1 MRFIA
6 DLHIHSH
13 FSRAT
18 SKSLIPEDLF
28 VWAQKKGITVVGTG
42 DLTHAGW
49 LSELQDKLQPSEN
62 GLYQLKPELQ
72 KTLLDRI
79 PRSCSSP
86 VRFVLSGEISCIYK
100 RGGRTRKIHNLILMP
115 DFESVKE
122 LNDRL
127 GRIGNLKSD
136 GRPILGL
143 DSRDLLE
150 IVLEASDRSFFIPAH
165 IWTPWFSL
173 FGSNSGFDAIEEC
186 FGDLT
191 GQIHALETGLSSDPV
206 MNRRL
211 SALDDYLLV
220 SNSDAHSPEK
230 LGREANLFDAPL
242 DYDSILNAMTE
253 KTGFEG
259 TIEFFPE
266 EGKYH
271 YDGHRKCRLSLHPS
285 QTRSYEGLCP
295 KCGKPVTVGVLHRVY
310 ELADREAA
318 KIPKPFYS
326 IIPLSEILSE
336 ILGCGPSA
344 KKVTAAYEELLADLG
359 PELHILMDSP
369 SKDIERLGGPLL
381 SEAIDRMRES
391 RVIRQE
397 GYDGEYGVI
406 RLFEEAEKMT
416 LQGQTALFDVPAETG
431 PNEVERSPALSSLPA
446 RAVREEPEPYQ
457 TFLFDPILDPL
468 NPAQKEAVLHQ
479 GSHLLIVAG
488 PGTGKTMTLTHR
500 MAYQIRSQL
509 ASAEEILSLTFT
521 NKAAAE
527 MRKRLTALLPDEHG
541 AQIKVSTFHAF
552 CLQVLREKGSVLGL
566 PPDFG
571 LLSKTDAVAL
581 AQQVLSESKKRVR
594 SVSRFLTELP
604 DLKLAS
610 LSEAKRS
617 DPLVDLFQAYQLKL
631 KSLRVLDLHDLEV
644 ETLRLF
650 QNDHE
655 VAAELGKRFPRI
667 FVDEYQ
673 DTNRTQVEI
682 LKSLVLPDTALRH
695 VPDLVGDPV
704 ADPELGR
711 SERSRR
717 ELSSV
722 YISAIGDPDQA
733 IYGFRGA
740 DVENFHR
747 FTDDFP
753 GAKKVNLL
761 MNYRSTQPIL
771 DAASAVMQKK
781 QKLKGILGIGELV
794 QISDCRTEAEEAEMI
809 VEQIERLIGGT
820 SYFSLDSGRASS
832 QDEHENLGFGDI
844 AVLFRLNSQGD
855 AFEEAFSRA
864 GVPFVRSGENPL
876 IEGFPI
882 NVIWRFLQ
890 TVLHPE
896 NDYYR
901 EVYLQILKD
910 HALTPH
916 PPPGSGPGQALT
928 PPITLSPSPL
938 VARTNSFVGGSGRDE
953 GEGRAGANLVNLLC
967 QAVTLHRLP
976 TLSEDEGNRLRRLNE
991 LATSGHGD
999 LRSFLDALSLERGI
1013 DHAGLLGDRV
1023 AVMSIHAA
1031 KGLEWPVVF
1040 IAGCED
1046 QLLPC
1051 TLFGDQDEAEE
1062 KRLFY
1067 VGMTRARS
1075 RLVLS
1080 YAARRTLNG
1089 RPLDMKPSP
1098 FTLLIPQT
1106 LRRPLERKPWKPKK
1120 KPPNQLLLF

>member
-18 SKSLIPEDLF
+18 SKSLVPEDLF
-28 VWAQKKGITVVGTG
+28 VWAQKKGITVIGTG
-42 DLTHAGW
+42 DFTHAGW
-49 LSELQDKLQPSEN
+49 LSELQEKLQPAEN

-72 KTLLDRI
+72 KTLAERI

-115 DFESVKE
+115 DFESVKD
-122 LNDRL
+122 LNARL
-127 GRIGNLKSD
+127 SRIGNLKSD

-150 IVLEASDRSFFIPAH
+150 IVLETSDRSFFIPAH

-173 FGSNSGFDAIEEC
+173 FGSNSGFDSIDEC
-186 FGDLT
+186 FGDLAEN
-191 GQIHALETGLSSDPV
+191 IHALETGLSSDPP

-230 LGREANLFDAPL
+230 LGREANLFDTSL
-242 DYDSILNAMTE
+242 DYDSLLNAMTE

-285 QTRSYEGLCP
+285 QTRSTKGICP

-310 ELADREAA
+310 ELADREAP
-318 KIPKPFYS
+318 KLPKPFYS

-344 KKVTAAYEELLADLG
+344 KKVTAAYEELLAALG
-359 PELHILMDSP
+359 PELYILMDSP
-369 SKDIERLGGPLL
+369 SKDMERLGGPLL
-381 SEAIDRMRES
+381 AEALDRMRET

-416 LQGQTALFDVPAETG
+416 LRGQTALFDAPAETT
-431 PNEVERSPALSSLPA
+431 PPKEERDPAFSSLPT
-446 RAVREEPEPYQ
+446 RAVHEEPEPYQ

-468 NPAQKEAVLHQ
+468 NPGQKEAVLHQ

-527 MRKRLTALLPDEHG
+527 MRKRLTALLPEEHG

-566 PPDFG
+566 PADFV
-571 LLSKTDAVAL
+571 LLSETDAAAL
-581 AQQVLSESKKRVR
+581 ARQVLSESKKGVR
-594 SVSRFLTELP
+594 SVSRFLRELP
-604 DLKLAS
+604 GLKLAS
-610 LSEAKRS
+610 LNEDKKS
-617 DPLVDLFQAYQLKL
+617 DPLFDFYEKYQLKL
-631 KSLRVLDLHDLEV
+631 RVLRMLDLHDLEV
-644 ETLRLF
+644 ETLRIF
-650 QNDHE
+650 QNHPD
-655 VAAELGKRFPRI
+655 VAAELGKRFPKI

-682 LKSLVLPDTALRH
+682 LKLMVSCGTHLPCALH
-695 VPDLVGDPV
+695 PVEDPV

-711 SERSRR
+711 REQSRR
-717 ELSSV
+717 APRTV
-722 YISAIGDPDQA
+722 YLCAIGDPDQA

-740 DVENFHR
+740 DVANFHR

-753 GAKKVNLL
+753 GAKKVTLL
-761 MNYRSTQPIL
+761 INYRSTQPIL
-771 DAASAVMQKK
+771 DAASSLMQKK
-781 QKLKGILGIGELV
+781 QKLKGVFGIGELV

-809 VEQIERLIGGT
+809 VEQIEKFIGGT

-844 AVLFRLNSQGD
+844 AVLFRLNAQGD

-864 GVPFVRSGENPL
+864 GIPFVRSGEKPL
-876 IEGFPI
+876 IEDFPI

-890 TVLHPE
+890 TLAHPE
-896 NDYYR
+896 NGYYS
-901 EVYLQILKD
+901 ETYLSVLRKYN
-910 HALTPH
+910 LTP
-916 PPPGSGPGQALT
+916 SSLT
-928 PPITLSPSPL
+928 NTSYFSL
-938 VARTNSFVGGSGRDE
+938 AGENKGGGRIKVIEWIDQVIAMHGFE
-953 GEGRAGANLVNLLC
+953 E
-967 QAVTLHRLP
+967 LP
-976 TLSEDEGNRLRRLNE
+976 EEEGNRLRRLND
-991 LATSGHGD
+991 LATSFHGD
-999 LRSFLDALSLERGI
+999 LSSFLDALSLERGI

-1023 AVMSIHAA
+1023 AVMSLHAA

-1080 YAARRTLNG
+1080 YAAHRTLNG

-1098 FTLLIPQT
+1098 FTLLIPQN

-1120 KPPNQLLLF
+1120 KPPNQLQLF

>member
-18 SKSLIPEDLF
+18 SKSLVPEELF
-28 VWAQKKGITVVGTG
+28 IWAQKKGITLIGTG
-42 DLTHAGW
+42 DFTHAGW
-49 LSELQDKLQPSEN
+49 LSELQEKLEPAEN

-72 KTLLDRI
+72 KKLSDRI
-79 PRSCSSP
+79 PGSCSSP

-127 GRIGNLKSD
+127 SRIGNLKSD

-143 DSRDLLE
+143 DSRNLLE
-150 IVLEASDRSFFIPAH
+150 IVLETSDRSFFIPAH

-173 FGSNSGFDAIEEC
+173 FGSSSGFDAIEEC
-186 FGDLT
+186 FADLT
-191 GQIHALETGLSSDPV
+191 GHIHALETGLSSDPV

-230 LGREANLFDAPL
+230 LGREANLFDTRL
-242 DYDSILNAMTE
+242 DYDSLVKAMTE
-253 KTGFEG
+253 KRGFEG

-271 YDGHRKCRLSLHPS
+271 HDGHRKCKVSLHPS
-285 QTRSYEGLCP
+285 ETRRRNGVCP

-310 ELADREAA
+310 ELADREAP
-318 KIPKPFYS
+318 KLPKPFYS
-326 IIPLSEILSE
+326 IIPLPEILSE

-344 KKVTAAYEELLADLG
+344 KKVTGAYEELLAALG
-359 PELHILMDSP
+359 PELHVLMDAP
-369 SKDIERLGGPLL
+369 SKDIERAGGRLL
-381 SEAIDRMRES
+381 AEAVDRMRES
-391 RVIRQE
+391 KVIREE

-406 RLFEEAEKMT
+406 RLFEESEKAT
-416 LQGQTALFDVPAETG
+416 LRGQAALFDAPAETA
-431 PNEVERSPALSSLPA
+431 PEEQECEPVFSSLPA
-446 RAVREEPEPYQ
+446 RGVHEEPEPYQ

-468 NPAQKEAVLHQ
+468 NPGQKEAVLHQ

-500 MAYQIRSQL
+500 IAYQIRSQL

-541 AQIKVSTFHAF
+541 AQIPVSTFHAF
-552 CLQVLREKGSVLGL
+552 CLEVLREKGSALDL
-566 PPDFG
+566 PLNFG
-571 LLSKTDAVAL
+571 LLSETDAGTL
-581 AQQVLSESKKRVR
+581 GRQVFTESKKGVR
-594 SVSRFLTELP
+594 SVTGFLRELP
-604 DLKLAS
+604 GLKLAS
-610 LSEAKRS
+610 LEEGKKS
-617 DPLVDLFQAYQLKL
+617 DFLFDLYEKYQLKL
-631 KSLRVLDLHDLEV
+631 RGLGMLDLHDLEV

-650 QNDHE
+650 RNHPE
-655 VAAELGKRFPRI
+655 VAAELAKRFPKI

-673 DTNRTQVEI
+673 DTNRIQVEI
-682 LKSLVLPDTALRH
+682 LKSLVSCTTSIPCTLNRAPC
-695 VPDLVGDPV
+695 PV
-704 ADPELGR
+704 F
-711 SERSRR
+711 
-717 ELSSV
+717 
-722 YISAIGDPDQA
+722 ICAIGDPDQA

-747 FTDDFP
+747 FAGDFP
-753 GAKKVNLL
+753 GAKKVTLL
-761 MNYRSTQPIL
+761 VNYRSTQPIL
-771 DAASAVMQKK
+771 DAASSVMQKK
-781 QKLKGILGIGELV
+781 QKLKGVLGIGEPV

-809 VEQIERLIGGT
+809 VEQIEKLIGGT

-844 AVLFRLNSQGD
+844 AVLFRLNAQGD
-855 AFEEAFSRA
+855 AFEKAFSRA
-864 GVPFVRSGENPL
+864 GIPFVRSGEKPL
-876 IEGFPI
+876 IEGFPV
-882 NVIWRFLQ
+882 NVLRRFLQ
-890 TVLHPE
+890 TVLYPE
-896 NDYYR
+896 NAYYQ
-901 EVYLQILKD
+901 EAYHQILKD
-910 HALTPH
+910 NSLTPH
-916 PPPGSGPGQALT
+916 LPLNSSPETTLLDLIDQAL
-928 PPITLSPSPL
+928 
-938 VARTNSFVGGSGRDE
+938 A
-953 GEGRAGANLVNLLC
+953 
-967 QAVTLHRLP
+967 LHGFKE
-976 TLSEDEGNRLRRLNE
+976 LSEDEENRLRRLKD
-991 LATSGHGD
+991 LARGGHTN
-999 LRSFLDALSLERGI
+999 LRSFLDVLSLERGI

-1023 AVMSIHAA
+1023 AVMSLHAA

-1051 TLFGDQDEAEE
+1051 TLYGDQDEAEE

-1080 YAARRTLNG
+1080 HAARRTLNG

-1098 FTLLIPQT
+1098 FTLLIPQN

-1120 KPPNQLLLF
+1120 KPPNQLQLF

>member
-1 MRFIA
+1 
-6 DLHIHSH
+6 
-13 FSRAT
+13 
-18 SKSLIPEDLF
+18 
-28 VWAQKKGITVVGTG
+28 
-42 DLTHAGW
+42 
-49 LSELQDKLQPSEN
+49 
-62 GLYQLKPELQ
+62 
-72 KTLLDRI
+72 
-79 PRSCSSP
+79 
-86 VRFVLSGEISCIYK
+86 
-100 RGGRTRKIHNLILMP
+100 
-115 DFESVKE
+115 
-122 LNDRL
+122 
-127 GRIGNLKSD
+127 
-136 GRPILGL
+136 
-143 DSRDLLE
+143 
-150 IVLEASDRSFFIPAH
+150 
-165 IWTPWFSL
+165 
-173 FGSNSGFDAIEEC
+173 
-186 FGDLT
+186 
-191 GQIHALETGLSSDPV
+191 
-206 MNRRL
+206 
-211 SALDDYLLV
+211 
-220 SNSDAHSPEK
+220 
-230 LGREANLFDAPL
+230 
-242 DYDSILNAMTE
+242 
-253 KTGFEG
+253 
-259 TIEFFPE
+259 
-266 EGKYH
+266 
-271 YDGHRKCRLSLHPS
+271 
-285 QTRSYEGLCP
+285 
-295 KCGKPVTVGVLHRVY
+295 
-310 ELADREAA
+310 
-318 KIPKPFYS
+318 
-326 IIPLSEILSE
+326 
-336 ILGCGPSA
+336 
-344 KKVTAAYEELLADLG
+344 
-359 PELHILMDSP
+359 
-369 SKDIERLGGPLL
+369 
-381 SEAIDRMRES
+381 
-391 RVIRQE
+391 
-397 GYDGEYGVI
+397 VI

-571 LLSKTDAVAL
+571 LLSKTDVGAL

-594 SVSRFLTELP
+594 SVARFLTELP

-617 DPLVDLFQAYQLKL
+617 DPLVELFQAYQLKL
-631 KSLRVLDLHDLEV
+631 KSLRMLDLHDLEV

-655 VAAELGKRFPRI
+655 VAGELGKRFPRI

-682 LKSLVLPDTALRH
+682 LKSLVLPDTALRQ

-711 SERSRR
+711 RETSRR
-717 ELSSV
+717 EPSSV

-747 FTDDFP
+747 FADDFP
-753 GAKKVNLL
+753 GAKKVSLL
-761 MNYRSTQPIL
+761 MNYRSSQPIL
-771 DAASAVMQKK
+771 DAASALMQKK
-781 QKLKGILGIGELV
+781 QKLKGALGIGELV

-844 AVLFRLNSQGD
+844 AVLFRLNAQGD

-896 NDYYR
+896 NAYYR
-901 EVYLQILKD
+901 EVYLQVLKD

-916 PPPGSGPGQALT
+916 PPPAPPDHSSSAL
-928 PPITLSPSPL
+928 
-938 VARTNSFVGGSGRDE
+938 VGEHRGRDD
-953 GEGRAGANLVNLLC
+953 R
-967 QAVTLHRLP
+967 T
-976 TLSEDEGNRLRRLNE
+976 
-991 LATSGHGD
+991 
-999 LRSFLDALSLERGI
+999 
-1013 DHAGLLGDRV
+1013 LLG
-1023 AVMSIHAA
+1023 
-1031 KGLEWPVVF
+1031 
-1040 IAGCED
+1040 
-1046 QLLPC
+1046 
-1051 TLFGDQDEAEE
+1051 
-1062 KRLFY
+1062 
-1067 VGMTRARS
+1067 
-1075 RLVLS
+1075 
-1080 YAARRTLNG
+1080 
-1089 RPLDMKPSP
+1089 
-1098 FTLLIPQT
+1098 LIDKQVD
-1106 LRRPLERKPWKPKK
+1106 
-1120 KPPNQLLLF
+1120 